1 MRSTARVVVTVV
13 VCVVIIGAV
22 WLALSLLGSW
32 QSTDTVIGVVA
43 TVVVAGAGWWLD
55 ARRKPG
61 AEPTEAPPPPAPSA
75 VNTGNVHI
83 GGNNNA
89 PINTGSIGG
98 NVVNVTNRYDHGPT
112 TR

>member
-1 MRSTARVVVTVV
+1 MRSTARVVVTVI

-32 QSTDTVIGVVA
+32 QSTDTIIGVVA

-61 AEPTEAPPPPAPSA
+61 AAPPEPAPSPAPSA
-75 VNTGNVHI
+75 VNTGNVHV
-83 GGNNNA
+83 GGNNNGIIVGPGA
-89 PINTGSIGG
+89 IVGD
-98 NVVNVTNRYDHGPT
+98 VTNDSRG
-112 TR
+112 RRR